1 MISSSLIY
9 NWSFP
14 WIRNKMDSF
23 FSGSIGM
30 ILPLNAIQ
38 NGREKSEVPAKIC
51 VN

>member
-1 MISSSLIY
+1 MISSSLIH

-14 WIRNKMDSF
+14 GIRNKMDSF

-38 NGREKSEVPAKIC
+38 NGREKSVVPAKIC